1 MEIKGKTIVITG
13 SGSGLGKAMA
23 LGFAKKGGNIVVSDI
38 KEESVIATVKE
49 ISELGVK
56 AHGII
61 GNVSVEAD
69 AIRLMEESVSHFSS
83 LDVAI
88 LNAGI
93 LRDGLLV
100 RVDKETKKVKG
111 KLSLEQWQSVI
122 DVNLTGVFLTGREAA
137 VQMIDSGKGGVI
149 IPISSVAMHGNVGQS
164 NYSAAKA
171 GVASMTKLWA
181 QELKN
186 YKIRVAGIA
195 PGFIATEMVLKDM
208 KAEALDKWKSL
219 IPIGRLGEPS
229 EISHTAEFIVENDLI
244 DGVVLEAS
252 GGIKI

>member
-1 MEIKGKTIVITG
+1 MEIKNKTIVITG
-13 SGSGLGKAMA
+13 SGSGLGKSMA
-23 LGFAKKGGNIVVSDI
+23 IGFAKKGGNIVVTDI
-38 KEESVIATVKE
+38 NEESVQNTVKE
-49 ISELGVK
+49 IEALGTK
-56 AHGII
+56 ATGIV
-61 GNVSVEAD
+61 GNVAKEED
-69 AIRLMEESVSHFSS
+69 AAKIMEGAVSTFGS

-100 RVDKETKKVKG
+100 RVDRETKKVKG
-111 KLSLEQWQSVI
+111 KMSIEQWQSVI
-122 DVNLTGVFLTGREAA
+122 DVNLTGVFLTAREAA
-137 VQMIDSGKGGVI
+137 IQMINSGNGGVI
-149 IPISSVAMHGNVGQS
+149 IPISSVAMHGNPGQS

-171 GVASMTKLWA
+171 GVAAMTKLWA

-208 KAEALDKWKSL
+208 KAEALEKWKSL

>member
-1 MEIKGKTIVITG
+1 MEIKGKSIVITG
-13 SGSGLGKAMA
+13 AGSGLGKAMA
-23 LGFAKKGGNIVVSDI
+23 LGFAKKGGNILVSDI
-38 KEESVIATVKE
+38 KEESVASTVQE
-49 ISELGVK
+49 ILALGVK
-56 AHGII
+56 AKGVV
-61 GNVSVEAD
+61 GNVANESD
-69 AIRLMEESVSHFSS
+69 ATKIMEEAVSSFSS

-93 LRDGLLV
+93 LRDGLLI
-100 RVDKETKKVKG
+100 RIDKETGNIKG
-111 KLSLEQWQSVI
+111 KLSLEQWQAVI

-137 VQMIDSGKGGVI
+137 VQMVQLKKPGVI
-149 IPISSVAMHGNVGQS
+149 IPISSVAMHGNPGQT

-171 GVASMTKLWA
+171 GVAAMTKLWA
-181 QELKN
+181 QELKS

-208 KAEALDKWKSL
+208 KPEALEKWKSL
-219 IPIGRLGEPS
+219 IPIGRLGEPY
-229 EISHTAEFIVENDLI
+229 EISLTAEFIVENDLI